1 MKKFKLTMTVATM
14 CLALAVLCFGV
25 FSATNITYTIGGSI
39 SYEVNDVFA
48 TVETDVYT
56 SSFNNATNLKT
67 EAEKFLTSDTV
78 ENATQTEYKYDFTTT
93 GAESESYSNTTK
105 MDGNT
110 EGGIKIAYNTTN
122 QRTYFVVIS
131 IINNGDNI
139 ISASVTGTLGENA
152 NTTFVKTNPI
162 TSLSKS
168 NKQKIVMTFMLD
180 DITLGM
186 SDVNFEYVVTINNG
200 EGEPLTG
207 TLKCLTNGQSYDIYG
222 GTLSTQI
229 NMDKTVYMTME
240 AQESQY
246 YANVYNFEIEGVN
259 PLKYNSIQIDY
270 VDGLAEGGVSPDV
283 MFYEKHIT
291 SDTLTVYDFLS
302 DIADASMNGDTISS
316 EIDLADANN
325 KFCLLIPIAEE
336 ESGIK
341 IRESS
346 IQITLGNSEVNGDF
360 KYTKIDKGTAWKIS
374 AKDGNISGN
383 NGTLTIPSTYKNMPV
398 KEISAGML
406 DLCGILNLQEHKKSF
421 NVCNNITK
429 VIIPDSIEVI
439 GDYAFDGCKNLVEV
453 EFTGTSKIQTLTG
466 TFLNC
471 SKLTTINLP
480 NSLEYIGDFVFQ
492 DCESLV
498 SITIPGNANF
508 RGLGEDTFN
517 GCTSLSSI
525 IFSNGMASN
534 VSEFNFGLNAL
545 DGTNINSITIPQS
558 VKGLNVQGLNS
569 GSNSIEEIIL
579 LGDLETESYHF
590 GSWLFTPTGG
600 GTATTVLSL
609 FKAGTYTKQ

>member
-131 IINNGDNI
+131 ITNNGDNI
-139 ISASVTGTLGENA
+139 ISAGVSGTLGENA

-168 NKQKIVMTFMLD
+168 NKQKIVLAFMLD

-222 GTLSTQI
+222 EELETELNI
-229 NMDKTVYMTME
+229 NILTKVCLVADEIYDTEYTDTII
-240 AQESQY
+240 
-246 YANVYNFEIEGVN
+246 YNFELADVD
-259 PLKYNSIQIDY
+259 LTKYNSIQLDY
-270 VDGLAEGGVSPDV
+270 VDGLTSENEIGIMTYKGNIEANSRILLTDLFARMYDMAENTT
-283 MFYEKHIT
+283 M
-291 SDTLTVYDFLS
+291 
-302 DIADASMNGDTISS
+302 ISS
-316 EIDLADANN
+316 EIDIDENN
-325 KFCLLIPIAEE
+325 LKF
-336 ESGIK
+336 GIY
-341 IRESS
+341 IMSDTRERVSNLK
-346 IQITLGNSEVNGDF
+346 ITLQNSEVNGDF

-398 KEISAGML
+398 KEISTGMI

-480 NSLEYIGDFVFQ
+480 NSLTSLGESVFYK
-492 DCESLV
+492 CTSLAT
-498 SITIPGNANF
+498 ITLPNNSNF
-508 RGLGEDTFN
+508 TGLGEDTFN
-517 GCTSLSSI
+517 GCTSLVSI
-525 IFSNGMASN
+525 ILPNGISAN
-534 VSEFNFGLNAL
+534 VNEFNFGLNVA
-545 DGTNINSITIPQS
+545 DGTKVTSITIPKS
-558 VKGLNVQGLNS
+558 VKGLNLQGLNS

-579 LGDLETESYHF
+579 LGDLETESYW

-600 GTATTVLSL
+600 GTATTVSSL